1 MAIDAR
7 APGLT
12 QRAVDDVASA
22 QHEPDWLRARRHA
35 AWDVYEATP
44 DPGRSEEEWRRT
56 DLRWLRWASL
66 TPTPPEDLVGGV
78 GGVPAAVPT
87 AALAPSVTLLI
98 GAAGARVVEISPEAR
113 GAGVVALDL
122 ADAARTQPDL
132 VHDRLS
138 TTAVPPEQ
146 GKFQALNAALWQGGA
161 LVHVPRGVALAQPI
175 LAIVCSDAALSQP
188 HLLASLGDGAQAS
201 VVEWWVDADG
211 STPALVN
218 GATELFADSGAHLA
232 YTHVQALPP
241 GARSILS
248 QRAMVG
254 RDATLTSTNVTV
266 GGRFHKAR
274 VEARLT
280 EPGAS
285 AVMNG
290 AFRLGSRQ
298 FVDHHTTQDHL
309 ATDGT
314 SDLLYAGVLDGR
326 ARSVYAGTIIVEP
339 KAQRTNA
346 YQNNRNLLLHSGTR
360 ADSIPRLEIM
370 ADDVRCT
377 HGATTSTVEPSQ
389 LYYLCSRGLTD
400 AQAQSLIVEGYFEAV
415 LDRVPDEG
423 VRDVLREVLTT
434 PGWADRGSAES

>member
-12 QRAVDDVASA
+12 RRAVDDVADA
-22 QHEPDWLRARRHA
+22 QHEPDWLRERRHA

-44 DPGRSEEEWRRT
+44 NPGRSEEEWRRT
-56 DLRWLRWASL
+56 DLRWLQWKSL
-66 TPTPPEDLVGGV
+66 TPTLPEEVVGSL
-78 GGVPAAVPT
+78 PAAVPAT
-87 AALAPSVTLLI
+87 ALAPSVTLLL
-98 GAAGARVVEISPEAR
+98 GAAGARVVEITAEAR
-113 GAGVVALDL
+113 SAGVVALDL
-122 ADAARTQPDL
+122 ADAARVQPEL
-132 VHDRLS
+132 VHDCLS
-138 TTAVPPEQ
+138 TTAVRPDQ

-161 LVHVPRGVALAQPI
+161 LVHVPRGVTLAQPI
-175 LAIVCSDAALSQP
+175 LIVVCGDAGLCQP
-188 HLLASLGDGAQAS
+188 HVLVSLGDGGQAS
-201 VVEWWVDADG
+201 VVEWWVDADE

-218 GATELFADSGAHLA
+218 GATELFAASGAHLT
-232 YTHVQALPP
+232 YTHVQALAPS
-241 GARSILS
+241 ARSILS
-248 QRAMVG
+248 QRAIVG
-254 RDATLTSTNVTV
+254 RDATFTSTNVTV
-266 GGRFHKAR
+266 GGRFHKAK
-274 VEARLT
+274 VEASLT

-285 AVMNG
+285 VVMNG

-314 SDLLYAGVLDGR
+314 SDLLFTGVLDGR
-326 ARSVYAGTIIVEP
+326 ARSVYAGTIVVEP

-377 HGATTSTVEPSQ
+377 HGATTSTIDPSQ
-389 LYYLCSRGLTD
+389 LFYLTSRGLTD

-423 VRDVLREVLTT
+423 VRNVLREVLIT
-434 PGWADRGSAES
+434 PEWVDQGAAGT

>member
-7 APGLT
+7 APSLT
-12 QRAVDDVASA
+12 RRAVDDVADA
-22 QHEPDWLRARRHA
+22 QHEPDWLRERRRA

-56 DLRWLRWASL
+56 DLRWLQWKSL
-66 TPTPPEDLVGGV
+66 TPTLPEEVVGSL
-78 GGVPAAVPT
+78 PAAVPAT
-87 AALAPSVTLLI
+87 ALAPSVTLLI
-98 GAAGARVVEISPEAR
+98 GAAGARVVEITAEAR
-113 GAGVVALDL
+113 SAGVVALDL
-122 ADAARTQPDL
+122 ADAARVQPEL

-138 TTAVPPEQ
+138 TAAVRPDQ

-161 LVHVPRGVALAQPI
+161 LVHVPRGVTLAQPI
-175 LAIVCSDAALSQP
+175 LIVVCGDAALCQP
-188 HLLASLGDGAQAS
+188 HVLVSLGDGGQAS

-218 GATELFADSGAHLA
+218 GATELFAASGAHLT
-232 YTHVQALPP
+232 YTHVQALAPS
-241 GARSILS
+241 ARSILS

-254 RDATLTSTNVTV
+254 RDATFTSTNVTV
-266 GGRFHKAR
+266 GGRFHKAK
-274 VEARLT
+274 VEASLT

-285 AVMNG
+285 VVMNG

-314 SDLLYAGVLDGR
+314 SDLLFTGVLDGR
-326 ARSVYAGTIIVEP
+326 ARSVYAGTIVVEP

-377 HGATTSTVEPSQ
+377 HGATTSTIDPSQ
-389 LYYLCSRGLTD
+389 LFYLTSRGLTD

-423 VRDVLREVLTT
+423 VRNVLREVLIT
-434 PGWADRGSAES
+434 PEWADQGAAGT

>member
-12 QRAVDDVASA
+12 RRAVDDVADA
-22 QHEPDWLRARRHA
+22 QHEPDWLRERRRA
-35 AWDVYEATP
+35 AWDLYEATP

-56 DLRWLRWASL
+56 DLRWLQWKSL
-66 TPTPPEDLVGGV
+66 TPTLPEEVVGSL
-78 GGVPAAVPT
+78 PAAVPAT
-87 AALAPSVTLLI
+87 ALAPSVTLLI
-98 GAAGARVVEISPEAR
+98 GAAGARVVEITAEAR
-113 GAGVVALDL
+113 SAGVVALDL
-122 ADAARTQPDL
+122 ADAARVQPEL

-138 TTAVPPEQ
+138 TAAVRPDQ

-161 LVHVPRGVALAQPI
+161 LVHVPRGVTLAQPI
-175 LAIVCSDAALSQP
+175 LIVVCGDAALCQP
-188 HLLASLGDGAQAS
+188 HVLVSLGDGGQAS

-218 GATELFADSGAHLA
+218 GATELFAASGAHLT
-232 YTHVQALPP
+232 YTHVQALAPS
-241 GARSILS
+241 ARSILS
-248 QRAMVG
+248 QRAIVG
-254 RDATLTSTNVTV
+254 RDATFTSTNVTV
-266 GGRFHKAR
+266 GGRFHKAK
-274 VEARLT
+274 VEASLT

-285 AVMNG
+285 VVMNG

-314 SDLLYAGVLDGR
+314 SDLLFTGVLDGR
-326 ARSVYAGTIIVEP
+326 ARSVYAGTIVVEP

-377 HGATTSTVEPSQ
+377 HGATTSTIDPSQ
-389 LYYLCSRGLTD
+389 LFYLTSRGLTD

-423 VRDVLREVLTT
+423 VRNVLREVLIT
-434 PGWADRGSAES
+434 PEWADQGAAGT